1 VVSGFGPPPGPP
13 EAPVHVRRA
22 SYLPPGGLGARPAA
36 SVAANRGRYALTRG
50 AKPGIIP
57 LAPLRLGDLLDGSV
71 KHIRRNPGPVL
82 GVSALANAFSV
93 LPVLVLVTA
102 AFAGSWLRATR
113 VSTIMDAWAV
123 GAALNLV
130 GTIYATLVLTAVL
143 SYAAAE
149 AALGRRRRLGEIW
162 AAVRSRIWTVLGSQ
176 ALVVLA
182 AALPW
187 ALLVGML
194 SIAGQDSVWVVL
206 LVGLGFGLLAIAANA
221 FVLPRLLYSGPAAV
235 LEGLSLRRSFAR
247 SWSLSRGRAWSLVGV
262 LCVVVGLA
270 FIVYWVVELPQLGI
284 YGLLTGFLE
293 ITGPAADS
301 IGNFNFALANL
312 GAAILVT
319 PFVATS
325 MALHYLDARIR
336 KEGFDLA
343 LQRAATAD
351 MEARS

>member
-1 VVSGFGPPPGPP
+1 
-13 EAPVHVRRA
+13 
-22 SYLPPGGLGARPAA
+22 
-36 SVAANRGRYALTRG
+36 
-50 AKPGIIP
+50 
-57 LAPLRLGDLLDGSV
+57 LGDLLDGSV

-206 LVGLGFGLLAIAANA
+206 LVGLGFVSPSRPTPSSCHACSTAAR
-221 FVLPRLLYSGPAAV
+221 PS
-235 LEGLSLRRSFAR
+235 
-247 SWSLSRGRAWSLVGV
+247 
-262 LCVVVGLA
+262 
-270 FIVYWVVELPQLGI
+270 
-284 YGLLTGFLE
+284 
-293 ITGPAADS
+293 
-301 IGNFNFALANL
+301 
-312 GAAILVT
+312 
-319 PFVATS
+319 
-325 MALHYLDARIR
+325 
-336 KEGFDLA
+336 
-343 LQRAATAD
+343 
-351 MEARS
+351 